1 MQKRNVIAHAAAIG
15 LLIAASLGIFQAVG
29 AASNTAI
36 ASSKKFA
43 GPTEPPSSWYAQ
55 GLSDVISGENV
66 VVATPANGA
75 GLVVQSI
82 SYANDGD
89 VPGLVD
95 IYPDAVNDPDGVCEH
110 TVASFQVYDFITVP
124 ASGSVTKNFEPGI
137 SIPAGQQL
145 CAGGDGSTI
154 IVSVTGYNI
163 PGTPGAQP
171 TTPHALPKL
180 K

>member
-1 MQKRNVIAHAAAIG
+1 MQKRNVITHATVIG
-15 LLIAASLGIFQAVG
+15 LLVAVSLGIFQAVG
-29 AASNTAI
+29 AASNPAI

-43 GPTEPPSSWYAQ
+43 GPTEPPSSWYAS
-55 GLSDVISGENV
+55 GLADVLAGENAPI
-66 VVATPANGA
+66 ATPANGA

-82 SYANDGD
+82 SYANDTNAT
-89 VPGLVD
+89 GLVD
-95 IYPDAVNDPDGVCEH
+95 IYPDLVNDPSGACTH

-137 SIPAGQQL
+137 SIPAGQEL
-145 CAGGDGSTI
+145 CGGASGSTI

-163 PGTPGAQP
+163 PGTSGAQP
-171 TTPHALPKL
+171 TTAHALPKL